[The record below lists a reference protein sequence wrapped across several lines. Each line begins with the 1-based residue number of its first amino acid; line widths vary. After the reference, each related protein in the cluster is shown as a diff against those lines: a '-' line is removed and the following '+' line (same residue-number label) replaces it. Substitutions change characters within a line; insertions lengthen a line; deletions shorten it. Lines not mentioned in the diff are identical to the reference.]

1 MRVPKRKP
9 ELMKQRH
16 AVHLGREIGR
26 ARIHHEPRRDQRCRK
41 RDQTDQLASRR
52 RAIPAHGAKIERRP
66 LRRRRRSQ
74 ERRFRR
80 SSVRRHGRAGASRG
94 HAKIMTPMTPSTNGR
109 PSLRSA
115 RAALALVG
123 ILVAVAAAGC
133 GTSHPS
139 ALTASDLAEAQTF
152 PFYRIYW
159 TGPRFEG
166 HPLAA
171 VDGINGY
178 IPKVGDSIYYGDCV
192 QSKGIFGGGSC
203 ELPLQVTTVVYVLHS
218 NATLGPQSN
227 MLIRGVPA
235 TVYDEGRSI
244 EIYTGRVAIDI
255 FSDDFTHALRASEE
269 LRPLNAPGSAS
280 GDLPA
285 PVYCPGLSG
294 AVSTALARVMVGL
307 PNKVCQHTAAQQAY
321 NKQVTKSASSG

>member
-1 MRVPKRKP
+1 
-9 ELMKQRH
+9 
-16 AVHLGREIGR
+16 
-26 ARIHHEPRRDQRCRK
+26 
-41 RDQTDQLASRR
+41 
-52 RAIPAHGAKIERRP
+52 
-66 LRRRRRSQ
+66 
-74 ERRFRR
+74 
-80 SSVRRHGRAGASRG
+80 
-94 HAKIMTPMTPSTNGR
+94 MTPMTPNTDDT
-109 PSLRSA
+109 RSA
-115 RAALALVG
+115 RAAKAALTLVA

-139 ALTASDLAEAQTF
+139 ALPASDLAEAQTF

-159 TGPRFEG
+159 TGPRFDG
-166 HPLAA
+166 RPLAA

-218 NATLGPQSN
+218 NATLGSQSN

-244 EIYTGRVAIDI
+244 EIYTGRVAIDL
-255 FSDDFTHALRASEE
+255 FSDNFTNALRASEE

-294 AVSTALARVMVGL
+294 AVSTALARVMASL
-307 PNKVCQHTAAQQAY
+307 PNNVCQHTTTQQEY
-321 NKQVTKSASSG
+321 NKQITKSASSG